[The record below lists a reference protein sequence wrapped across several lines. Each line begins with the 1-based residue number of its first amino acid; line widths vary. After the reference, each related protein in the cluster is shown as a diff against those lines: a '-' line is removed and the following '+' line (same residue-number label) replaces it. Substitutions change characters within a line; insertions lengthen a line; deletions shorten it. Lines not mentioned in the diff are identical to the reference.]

1 MVAQAKTKK
10 DTTTTPKPIKQA
22 LDQADARAKEQL
34 DVEREIENENL
45 VRRVETTWL
54 KDDVVAQAALVKKEK
69 QMRGKAEEEKKWLEE
84 GLQTLQEILKMDEG
98 REGRVA
104 AGTPKTQQDGRKRDR
119 MAVQRAP
126 ITKRAG

>member
-1 MVAQAKTKK
+1 M
-10 DTTTTPKPIKQA
+10 
-22 LDQADARAKEQL
+22 

-84 GLQTLQEILKMDEG
+84 GL
-98 REGRVA
+98 
-104 AGTPKTQQDGRKRDR
+104 
-119 MAVQRAP
+119 
-126 ITKRAG
+126 